1 MTQEQIG
8 KALMISGALILVASI
23 LICAVF
29 GEGK

>member
-8 KALMISGALILVASI
+8 KALMIGGAAILVIAMIISAWI
-23 LICAVF
+23 